1 MAVKKTMKKSTPA
14 AAPTTTKATPPKVV
28 PVAGTT
34 GTYNGYCVKC
44 KGKKDFEGAVV
55 VSKTGMNMAQGPCPT
70 CGTKVSRI
78 LGKAAP
84 TAV

>member
-1 MAVKKTMKKSTPA
+1 MAIAKKPAKKAVPA
-14 AAPTTTKATPPKVV
+14 EKAV

-34 GTYNGYCVKC
+34 GTYKGYCVKC
-44 KGKKDFEGAVV
+44 KAKDVEYQGSVV

-78 LGKAAP
+78 LGKAK
-84 TAV
+84 